1 LSPGSSLIAC
11 SMIRRS
17 ARIVGSKGATIQRLR
32 AESGA
37 DIIVGNNG
45 SDMIEIVG
53 GTSPF

>member
-1 LSPGSSLIAC
+1 
-11 SMIRRS
+11 MIRRS